1 MLPWTCSRRI
11 RHLQK
16 QNRSVS
22 TQPQNTPFLTRVQSG
37 SLPGNYVPSFW
48 QLLMRSRGPAQD
60 HFASS
65 LHHHRD
71 HAAAFRYF
79 KNIAPIIAIKIIS
92 WTSLNYSKP
101 IFTHV
106 LTLNLHESPY
116 VLACQVMCAFSAWN
130 CHLPPTTI
138 CSARGCNWI
147 A

>member
-48 QLLMRSRGPAQD
+48 QLLTRSRGPAQD

-101 IFTHV
+101 IFTHTHFKSPRV
-106 LTLNLHESPY
+106 AIRPNLPSNVCLFGLELS
-116 VLACQVMCAFSAWN
+116 SATNNDLFCTW
-130 CHLPPTTI
+130 L
-138 CSARGCNWI
+138 
-147 A
+147 